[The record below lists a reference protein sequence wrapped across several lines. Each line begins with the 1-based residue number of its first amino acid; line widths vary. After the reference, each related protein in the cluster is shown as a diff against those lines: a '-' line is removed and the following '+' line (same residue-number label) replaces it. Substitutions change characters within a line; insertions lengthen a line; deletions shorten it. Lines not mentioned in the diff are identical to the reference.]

1 MGMKPAIPF
10 LHPARQIK
18 VRAVVE
24 CATAQYLLQSQT
36 RVLERRLALPSPKA
50 HFVALII
57 YGIRRI
63 WVYFVVEEGIVV

>member
-10 LHPARQIK
+10 LHPPRQIK

-24 CATAQYLLQSQT
+24 CATAQYFLQGQT
-36 RVLERRLALPSPKA
+36 RVLERRLALPSSKA
-50 HFVALII
+50 HFIALIV
-57 YGIRRI
+57 YSIRGV